1 MACHPP
7 HNNVR
12 GESRKELVMNW
23 ISVKERL
30 PELPKGISVRKFLC
44 VTTSGEGHYTVDGV
58 TFWDMDNLF
67 VVRPQ
72 KGSKPYWGAN
82 PKKQPEVLY
91 WKELPELPEELIQI
105 KEQAKAERN

>member
-82 PKKQPEVLY
+82 PKKQPEPKGISYGYLHNNTLHLRGV
-91 WKELPELPEELIQI
+91 WQVK
-105 KEQAKAERN
+105 